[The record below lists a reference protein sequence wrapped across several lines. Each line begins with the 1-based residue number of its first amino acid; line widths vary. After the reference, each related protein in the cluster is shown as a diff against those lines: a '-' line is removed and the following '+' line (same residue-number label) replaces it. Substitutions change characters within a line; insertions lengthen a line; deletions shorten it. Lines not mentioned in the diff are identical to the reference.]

1 MARASGSAGTDAEG
15 VAASCGAGAGAA
27 ELSAVGAC
35 PFVCGE
41 AGEVSAAGVL
51 PGAASGAGAGVAWG
65 LMGAT
70 GADGADVAGAEVS
83 GTLAA
88 GGGAGTVCWSG
99 AAGSAAGC
107 CGVVPGIAGSE
118 VAGAEVAGAEVAGAE
133 VAGAELAGAEAAD
146 GTAAAGSTDG
156 AAVAAGAGVRCSCW
170 LTSAG
175 GTATPVAVGV
185 LSSLACPSGM
195 ATESGTATD
204 ASGVFD
210 EALSEAGLSGT
221 AAAAGPAGCSLPL
234 GMAVSPV
241 SWVDSAAGGCADAS
255 VLTAMEEESAAVVAL
270 DAWLAGAD
278 FATSLVTASAPG
290 FAGEVSAT
298 LPFSTGI
305 AVSASVVA
313 GVASGF
319 ETPVVA
325 SGALFLLFS
334 CSSLLLCSR
343 TCGFAFAGE
352 AASCARTVV
361 GVDCCAAAVSVHRPA
376 SSRPGTMGR
385 RVALVRRRMNIPQQ
399 RPLVSERALPSRSRS
414 AGRRVSGNSSPG
426 ICITGRGPGQ
436 RLRTA

>member
-1 MARASGSAGTDAEG
+1 
-15 VAASCGAGAGAA
+15 
-27 ELSAVGAC
+27 
-35 PFVCGE
+35 
-41 AGEVSAAGVL
+41 VL
-51 PGAASGAGAGVAWG
+51 PGAASGAGAGVAP
-65 LMGAT
+65 GAV
-70 GADGADVAGAEVS
+70 GAAGAVGADVAGAEVS

-88 GGGAGTVCWSG
+88 GGGAGTVCWG
-99 AAGSAAGC
+99 AAVGSAAGC
-107 CGVVPGIAGSE
+107 CGVVSE
-118 VAGAEVAGAEVAGAE
+118 VAGSGVAGADAAG
-133 VAGAELAGAEAAD
+133 

-278 FATSLVTASAPG
+278 FATSLVTASAAG
-290 FAGEVSAT
+290 FAGEASAT
-298 LPFSTGI
+298 LPFSAGI
-305 AVSASVVA
+305 AVSASVA
-313 GVASGF
+313 GGVASGF

-325 SGALFLLFS
+325 AGAVFLLLS
-334 CSSLLLCSR
+334 CSSLLFCSR
-343 TCGFAFAGE
+343 TCGLAFAGE
-352 AASCARTVV
+352 AASCARTVG